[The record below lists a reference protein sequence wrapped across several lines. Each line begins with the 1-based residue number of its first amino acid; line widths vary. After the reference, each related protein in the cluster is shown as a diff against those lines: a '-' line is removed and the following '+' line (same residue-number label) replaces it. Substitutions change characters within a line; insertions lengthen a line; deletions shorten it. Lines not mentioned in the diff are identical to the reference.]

1 MKRSLI
7 IIAVLFATILSSCKN
22 TNTPDQFAIK
32 FLNAMYICDFDLA
45 KDLSTKNTW
54 PIINGLK
61 KNTSHLS
68 EDDKM
73 ELVGKLKVEI
83 LDVKAETDSTD
94 LIYFKTTPDFQ
105 IFKAIKI
112 LKQTDEEG
120 NIKFKVDNSSTDS
133 LSGADDFQL
142 NEVILPFQEEVTTN
156 TDTTTNN

>member
-1 MKRSLI
+1 
-7 IIAVLFATILSSCKN
+7 
-22 TNTPDQFAIK
+22 
-32 FLNAMYICDFDLA
+32 FDLA

-68 EDDKM
+68 EEDKM

-94 LIYFKTTPDFQ
+94 LIYFITTPDFQ

-120 NIKFKVDNSSTDS
+120 NIKFKVNNSSTDS